1 MSVNVATTLL
11 RFLLTL
17 LVLTLLVLLTL
28 HTRVAWMGYAAVILG
43 AVVLFGL
50 GILVGF
56 SVRRLR

>member
-1 MSVNVATTLL
+1 VHAATALL

-17 LVLTLLVLLTL
+17 LVLTVFVLLTL
-28 HTRVAWMGYAAVILG
+28 HTRMAWMGYAAIIVG
-43 AVVLFGL
+43 AVVILVL